1 MGPPPMVSKPKKK
14 TNHLCIWCL
23 VIEYISIYI
32 VEVNRFMELGLRVL
46 GFGVGVWG
54 LGGWGLGVGVWNF
67 LGISNQVKG

>member
-14 TNHLCIWCL
+14 TKHLCIWCL

-32 VEVNRFMELGLRVL
+32 VEVNRFMKLGLRVL

-54 LGGWGLGVGVWNF
+54 LGFGWLGFGGLEF
-67 LGISNQVKG
+67 GIFWGFPTK